1 MNMIREGGSTTRS
14 PVLDGT
20 SYVYF
25 MIAFLKFINNK
36 IWKSVAIGWE
46 HPFVTDVEG
55 KVTPKPEIEWT
66 TVENEASLALS
77 NNESVANSDS
87 KEDGRA
93 LLGCIMDDV
102 ALNAMV
108 HEKLENDVKNDVLLP
123 APSANGAGVD

>member
-36 IWKSVAIGWE
+36 IWKAVAIGWE

-66 TVENEASLALS
+66 TVENEASLGNSRVLNVIFNSVGQNVFKLINTCTSSIEALRILEIAYEGTS
-77 NNESVANSDS
+77 N
-87 KEDGRA
+87 
-93 LLGCIMDDV
+93 
-102 ALNAMV
+102 
-108 HEKLENDVKNDVLLP
+108 
-123 APSANGAGVD
+123 

>member
-66 TVENEASLALS
+66 TVENEASLGNSRVL
-77 NNESVANSDS
+77 NVIFNSVGQNVFS
-87 KEDGRA
+87 
-93 LLGCIMDDV
+93 
-102 ALNAMV
+102 
-108 HEKLENDVKNDVLLP
+108 
-123 APSANGAGVD
+123 